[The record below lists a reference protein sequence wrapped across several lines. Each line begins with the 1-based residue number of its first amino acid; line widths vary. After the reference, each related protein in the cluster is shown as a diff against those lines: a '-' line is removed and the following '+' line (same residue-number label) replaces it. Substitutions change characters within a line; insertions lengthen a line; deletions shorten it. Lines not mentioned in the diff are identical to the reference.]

1 VCTSV
6 IAGAGTSNIKQC
18 TVNGL
23 NRPQIVICTRD
34 ILCIWF
40 DALGIDV
47 RVIFNCILWFQRNGG
62 FWLVVVIV
70 SELVIW
76 GRR

>member
-1 VCTSV
+1 MCTSV
-6 IAGAGTSNIKQC
+6 NAGAGTSNIKQC

-47 RVIFNCILWFQRNGG
+47 RVILIAFYGSREMAAFD
-62 FWLVVVIV
+62 WL
-70 SELVIW
+70 S
-76 GRR
+76 